1 MHTFYMSVRYVI
13 ASFRKNIKVTSVK
26 EQAITE
32 RELVFNAEIPT
43 EQAAPILNINI
54 DFDLLSR
61 RLK

>member
-1 MHTFYMSVRYVI
+1 MSVRYVI

-43 EQAAPILNINI
+43 EQAVPILNINI
-54 DFDLLSR
+54 DFDLL
-61 RLK
+61 